1 MRFGN
6 ERITIHKKVM
16 IRISYLHHVYK
27 DKQFGSFFL
36 SIDNIDNILTVS
48 TFR

>member
-1 MRFGN
+1 M
-6 ERITIHKKVM
+6 EESQYKKKEVI

-27 DKQFGSFFL
+27 DNAVRVIFL
-36 SIDNIDNILTVS
+36 SIDNIDNVLTVS